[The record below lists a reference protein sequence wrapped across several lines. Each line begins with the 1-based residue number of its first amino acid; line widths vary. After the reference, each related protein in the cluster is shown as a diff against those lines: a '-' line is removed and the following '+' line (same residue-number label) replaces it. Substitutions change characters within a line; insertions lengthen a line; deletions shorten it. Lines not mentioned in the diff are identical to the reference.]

1 MNAVIYIVDDDP
13 AVRSSLCSLLHSE
26 DYQVADFST
35 PEAFLAE
42 ARTDVPCCL
51 ILDLNMPGSDGLRVI
66 DKMNALMM
74 HIPTI
79 FLTGFGTIPTTV
91 RAMKAGAFEFLTK
104 PADPERLLQVVAD
117 ALQLS
122 QQNLS
127 QQQALSELTQRYKS
141 LTQREREVMEL
152 TIKGLMIKQIA
163 MEIGVSEITVKV
175 HKRNL
180 MDKMQSRTVSD
191 LVRASER
198 LVMVRAQH

>member
-1 MNAVIYIVDDDP
+1 MNPIIYIVDDDP
-13 AVRSSLCSLLHSE
+13 AVRSSLCSLLRSE
-26 DYQVADFST
+26 DYQVQDFST
-35 PEAFLAE
+35 PEAFLTE
-42 ARTDVPCCL
+42 ARSDVPSCL

-74 HIPTI
+74 HIPTV

-104 PADPERLLQVVAD
+104 PADPERLLHVVAE

-122 QQNLS
+122 QNSLS
-127 QQQALSELTQRYKS
+127 QQQELNELTQRYKS
-141 LTQREREVMEL
+141 LTVREREVMEF

-163 MEIGVSEITVKV
+163 MEMSVSEITVKV

-180 MDKMQSRTVSD
+180 MDKMKSRTVSD

-198 LVMVRAQH
+198 LVLVRAQQ